1 MPSSSTD
8 LRQFISLLEANGE
21 LSRISAAVDP
31 VLEIAAI
38 TDRICK
44 QPGGGT
50 ALLFAQPTGS
60 CFQVATNLF
69 GSQKRV
75 CRALG
80 ITDLNELTV
89 RLHALLDHIPE
100 LDANSLDRQISALP
114 QFSRF
119 TPHVATEADPALTPM
134 NPPDLTRFPFLQSW
148 PDDGAADGHSRYIT
162 LPQIFTVDPDG
173 GTPNCGVYRAQVR
186 GKCEIAIQWKAGSGA
201 ARHAEQHFRAGKEMP
216 VAIAL
221 GGDPATLFSA
231 MFPLPGDLDEMTF
244 AGFLRGDRLATVP
257 CQSVPLQVPKGA
269 EVVIE
274 GYVESGSTA
283 TEGPFGNHTG
293 FYSPAAPAALMKI
306 TAISHRR
313 NAVIPATVVGPPPME
328 DCWMA
333 EAWERLL
340 LAFLQRIEPS
350 IKDIHFPFEWI
361 FHQSAIISLEN
372 PQPGMVRNISGQLW
386 TLPWFRSARILLF
399 VTAGA
404 EPVKL
409 PQAAWR
415 TINLA
420 DFSDD
425 TYHDINAGRIAIDAT
440 GCRLPRAEVKTS
452 AASANLVSSRWKEY
466 NLP

>member
-1 MPSSSTD
+1 MTSSSTD

-31 VLEIAAI
+31 ILEMAAV
-38 TDRICK
+38 TDRVCK
-44 QPGGGT
+44 QPNGGT
-50 ALLFAQPTGS
+50 ALLFAQTTGS

-80 ITDLNELTV
+80 ITNLRELTV
-89 RLHALLDHIPE
+89 RLRALLDQIPE
-100 LDANSLDRQISALP
+100 LDIQLLDHQLSALP
-114 QFSRF
+114 QFRRF
-119 TPHVATEADPALTPM
+119 TPHAATEPDPALTLM
-134 NPPDLTRFPFLQSW
+134 NPPDLTRFPFLQNW
-148 PDDGAADGHSRYIT
+148 PDDGKADLHPRYIT
-162 LPQIFTVDPDG
+162 LPQVFTIDPNGDRQ
-173 GTPNCGVYRAQVR
+173 NCGMYRVQLR
-186 GKCEIAIQWKAGSGA
+186 GEREVAIQWKAGSGA
-201 ARHAEQHFRAGKEMP
+201 ARHAEMYRQIGKPMP
-216 VAIAL
+216 VAIVL
-221 GGDPATLFSA
+221 GGDPAVLFSA

-257 CQSVPLQVPKGA
+257 CQKVPLHVPAGA

-274 GYVESGSTA
+274 GYVEPGDTV

-293 FYSPAAPAALMKI
+293 FYSPAAPAALMRI
-306 TAISHRR
+306 TTISHRR

-333 EAWERLL
+333 QAWERLL

-361 FHQSAIISLEN
+361 FHQSAIISLES
-372 PQPGMVRNISGQLW
+372 PQPGMVRNISSQLW
-386 TLPWFRSARILLF
+386 TLPWFRSSRVMLF
-399 VTAGA
+399 VTADA
-404 EPVKL
+404 EPVML

-415 TINLA
+415 AINLT

-425 TYHDINAGRIAIDAT
+425 TYHDISAGRIAIDAT
-440 GCRLPRAEVKTS
+440 GCRLSRAEVKAS
-452 AASANLVSSRWKEY
+452 AASAELVSSRWKEY